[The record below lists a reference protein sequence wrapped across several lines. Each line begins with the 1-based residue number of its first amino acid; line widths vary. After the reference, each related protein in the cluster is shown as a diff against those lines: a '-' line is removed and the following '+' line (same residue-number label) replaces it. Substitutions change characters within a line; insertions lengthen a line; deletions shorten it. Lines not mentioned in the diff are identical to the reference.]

1 VVDGTHG
8 CAIVGGGVI
17 GPTHAAAFDA
27 LPNVRLLAVVDED
40 VRRARDLAAPYGAEA
55 TDDLDGVLARPDVD
69 VVSVCVPS
77 GRHAEIGVRAAA
89 AGKHVVVEKPLEVTL
104 EAADRL
110 IEATRAAGVKLA
122 TISQHRFDP
131 GVRRMKELIE
141 SGRLGRLVL
150 GDAFVKWYRTQQ
162 YYDSGAWRGTW
173 ELDGGGCLMNQGVHY
188 VDLLQW
194 MMGPVERIFAR
205 CRTADHAIDV
215 EDVATALLS
224 FQNGAVGVLEASTA
238 VYPGME
244 ERLEVTG
251 TGGTLVVESGVLRVC
266 ELKDEGGETPA
277 YGRKVGA
284 GDEGAGGSP
293 PPGTAAAD
301 PAAITGDAHQAQ
313 LADFLEAIEQDRPPA
328 ISGEDA
334 RRPLELILGVYES
347 ARTGREVTLPLGR
360 SEGSR

>member
-1 VVDGTHG
+1 MTDGMHG

-17 GPTHAAAFDA
+17 GPTHAAALDA
-27 LPNVRLLAVVDED
+27 LPNARLIAVVDED
-40 VRRARDLAAPYGAEA
+40 AERARALAGSYGAEA
-55 TDDLDGVLARPDVD
+55 STDLDGVLARPDVD
-69 VVSVCVPS
+69 VITVCVPS
-77 GRHAEIGVRAAA
+77 GRHAAIGVRAAQ

-104 EAADRL
+104 QAADRL
-110 IEATRAAGVKLA
+110 ISAAGDAGVKLGV
-122 TISQHRFDP
+122 ISQHRFDP

-141 SGRLGRLVL
+141 SGRLGRLIL

-162 YYDSGAWRGTW
+162 YYDSGDWRGTW

-224 FQNGAVGVLEASTA
+224 FENGAVGVLEASTA

-251 TGGTLVVESGVLRVC
+251 TGGTLVVESGTLRVC

-277 YGRKVGA
+277 YGRKVGS
-284 GDEGAGGSP
+284 GSEGAA
-293 PPGTAAAD
+293 GTSAAAD
-301 PAAITGDAHQAQ
+301 PTAIAGDAHQAQ
-313 LADFLEAIEQDRPPA
+313 LADFLEAIEQDRAPA
-328 ISGEDA
+328 VSGEDA
-334 RRPLELILGVYES
+334 RRPLEVILGVYES
-347 ARTGREVTLPLGR
+347 ARTGREVTLPLDR
-360 SEGSR
+360 SDGN